1 MNILKDSLFSLSSRR
16 KSKRSSRN
24 QLKNYTFR
32 QANNCLTDPLLYTF
46 ENNDIELGIIDSD
59 EELKSNNNNEHSV
72 RTRHLQQNVTPAA
85 HSGGSIVIVE
95 KPILTNETIQAFAIR
110 YRVPV
115 GLIYL

>member
-1 MNILKDSLFSLSSRR
+1 MNILKHSLFSSSSRR
-16 KSKRSSRN
+16 KSKRSSQN
-24 QLKNYTFR
+24 QLKNYEFH
-32 QANNCLTDPLLYTF
+32 QANNSLTDPLLYTF

-59 EELKSNNNNEHSV
+59 GESKFDNNNEHIV
-72 RTRHLQQNVTPAA
+72 RTRHSRENVTPAA

-115 GLIYL
+115 GLIYF